1 VTGTL
6 ATRISGAR
14 IFLTGTFSAGG
25 FAAGGRVFR
34 RRRVLRRR
42 RALKRRRAA
51 LQGGIAWRGRLLA
64 RALTQAPTWTLI
76 RAMTWMW
83 ALMRAAREALAPRKL
98 FRFDKL
104 GAIFGRTGPARRV
117 FGTKRRPQALT
128 WVRHHTQCLV
138 RIKTDHDPP
147 TVVSSRW
154 VFLLVRS
161 FSADRVYFQLSSQ
174 WGSLLHT
181 RFRRW

>member
-1 VTGTL
+1 MTGTL

-42 RALKRRRAA
+42 RDAS
-51 LQGGIAWRGRLLA
+51 QGGIAWRGRLLA
-64 RALTQAPTWTLI
+64 RALMQAPTW
-76 RAMTWMW
+76 AMTWMW
-83 ALMRAAREALAPRKL
+83 ALMRAAREALAPGKL

-161 FSADRVYFQLSSQ
+161 FLADRVYFQLSSQ
-174 WGSLLHT
+174 WGSLLYT
-181 RFRRW
+181 RFCRW